1 MTELEQAKER
11 YRADFERFERETSG
25 NGESWTYPLR
35 KAAIA
40 HFAEVGFPTARD
52 EDWKYTSVAPI
63 AKIRFGRVP
72 TPSDGV
78 PLSAFKPFDSEE
90 LAKNRL
96 VFVNG
101 YFSERLSS
109 LHSIPEGARVGSL
122 STALIDLPGAVEP
135 YLARHASYQHH
146 AFVALNTAFMEDGAF
161 VYIPKRRIIKD
172 PIHLLFFSTSGER
185 PSVSYPRNV
194 IVVDGDSEVKIIE
207 SYIGV
212 GNEVYLTNGVTEVVA
227 GENAIVDHCRL
238 VRESEKAFH
247 VATLQVHLDR
257 NSNFAS
263 RSITLAGALVR
274 NDVNVLLDGEG
285 IECTLDGLYLG
296 QGEQHIDNH
305 TKIEH
310 LKPHGTSRELYKGIL
325 DGRARAVFNGKI
337 VVHKDAQKT
346 DAKQTNKN
354 LLLSEA
360 ASVDT
365 KPQLEIFNNDVK
377 CSHGS
382 TIGRLEEDAIFYLRS
397 RGIDLNGARALLTY
411 AFATEVIQ
419 RIKIESI
426 RTSLDDFV
434 TKGLKE
440 SLLSKEIL

>member
-11 YRADFERFERETSG
+11 FRADFERFERETSE
-25 NGESWTYPLR
+25 NGGSWTYPLR
-35 KAAIA
+35 RAAIER
-40 HFAEVGFPTARD
+40 FSEVGFPTARD

-63 AKIRFGRVP
+63 AKIQFGRSP
-72 TPSDGV
+72 TPSNGV
-78 PLSAFKPFDSEE
+78 PVSSLRPFEAEE
-90 LAKNRL
+90 LSKNRL

-101 YFSERLSS
+101 YFSERLSG
-109 LHSIPEGARVGSL
+109 LHSIPEGAQAGSL
-122 STALIDLPGAVEP
+122 SRAVTDFPEAVKP
-135 YLARHASYQHH
+135 HLARHASYQHH
-146 AFVALNTAFMEDGAF
+146 PFVALNTAFMADGAF
-161 VYIPKRRIIKD
+161 IYIPKRRIVEE
-172 PIHLLFFSTSGER
+172 PIHLLFFSTPGEKA
-185 PSVSYPRNV
+185 SVSYPRNV
-194 IVVDGDSEVKIIE
+194 IVVDSDSEVKIIE
-207 SYIGV
+207 SYVGV
-212 GNEVYLTNGVTEVVA
+212 GNEVYWNNGVTEVVA
-227 GENAIVDHCRL
+227 RENAVVDHCRL
-238 VRESEKAFH
+238 VRESDRAFH
-247 VATLQVHLDR
+247 VATLQVHLAR

-263 RSITLAGALVR
+263 RSMTLAGALVR

-296 QGEQHIDNH
+296 RGEQHIDNH

-325 DGRARAVFNGKI
+325 DGKARAVFNGKI

-346 DAKQTNKN
+346 DARQTNKN

-397 RGIDLNGARALLTY
+397 RGIDVEGARALLTY
-411 AFATEVIQ
+411 AFASEVIQ
-419 RIKIESI
+419 RIKMESI
-426 RTSLDDFV
+426 RTALGDFV
-434 TKGLKE
+434 TRSLKG
-440 SLLSKEIL
+440 SLPGKEIL

>member
-1 MTELEQAKER
+1 MA
-11 YRADFERFERETSG
+11 
-25 NGESWTYPLR
+25 
-35 KAAIA
+35 
-40 HFAEVGFPTARD
+40 
-52 EDWKYTSVAPI
+52 
-63 AKIRFGRVP
+63 
-72 TPSDGV
+72 
-78 PLSAFKPFDSEE
+78 
-90 LAKNRL
+90 
-96 VFVNG
+96 
-101 YFSERLSS
+101 
-109 LHSIPEGARVGSL
+109 
-122 STALIDLPGAVEP
+122 
-135 YLARHASYQHH
+135 
-146 AFVALNTAFMEDGAF
+146 DGAF
-161 VYIPKRRIIKD
+161 VYIPKRRVVED
-172 PIHLLFFSTSGER
+172 PIHLLFFSTSGEG

-194 IVVDGDSEVKIIE
+194 IVVDSDSDVKIIE
-207 SYIGV
+207 SYFGV
-212 GNEVYLTNGVTEVVA
+212 GNELYLTNGVTEVVA

-257 NSNFAS
+257 NSNFTS

-285 IECTLDGLYLG
+285 IECVLDGLYLG
-296 QGEQHIDNH
+296 SGEQHIDNH

-310 LKPHGTSRELYKGIL
+310 LKPHGMSRELYKGIL
-325 DGRARAVFNGKI
+325 DGKARAVFNGKI

-397 RGIDLNGARALLTY
+397 RGIDLEGARDLLTY
-411 AFATEVIQ
+411 AFASEVIQ
-419 RIKIESI
+419 RIKVDSV
-426 RTSLDDFV
+426 RTGVDDFV
-434 TKGLKE
+434 MKGLKRP
-440 SLLSKEIL
+440 LSS